1 MQSNRPVTA
10 FSHLRWDFVYRRP
23 QHLLS
28 RLASGHR
35 VIFVEEPV
43 TGSGEKPAWEFST
56 PEPGILV
63 CRPHTPSD
71 SPGYSAQQLPYIK
84 QLLHEFLE
92 RGESRFL
99 PPLVLHP
106 DGAADFAGHIMFSNH
121 PYVHRLYRM
130 LLGENVHWQ
139 DREWWI
145 DEIKE
150 RIMGGAPNRPACVIA

>member
-92 RGESRFL
+92 RENLDSYLLWFYTPMALPISLGTSCSPITPTCIGSIECCSVRTSTGRIANGGSTKSRNAQWA
-99 PPLVLHP
+99 VHP
-106 DGAADFAGHIMFSNH
+106 IGLRAS
-121 PYVHRLYRM
+121 
-130 LLGENVHWQ
+130 
-139 DREWWI
+139 
-145 DEIKE
+145 
-150 RIMGGAPNRPACVIA
+150 